1 MAINL
6 NNRDDVFDV
15 VVDATL
21 ASKVLARDLIEDIC
35 FGLYRDKR
43 GGELVDLYASDEFL
57 TALDWQ
63 YAMGVAK

>member
-6 NNRDDVFDV
+6 SNIDDVFDV

-21 ASKVLARDLIEDIC
+21 ASRILARDLIEDIC
-35 FGLYRDKR
+35 FSLYRDKR
-43 GGELVDLYASDEFL
+43 GGALVDLYSSDEFL

-63 YAMGVAK
+63 YGMVTR